1 MTHTL
6 HRKGARESLSE
17 DYVMLVLPARGVN
30 LEGSEEKLRE
40 IWGVIGKYEENLAN
54 FGDGHNGNM
63 HTTTIAKLRKAN
75 SRILHAVFKDV
86 DNLKACLRDL
96 KERDFGI
103 SIVVSGLY
111 SRIEEVCK
119 EIGLKP
125 HTVEHSL
132 GIHGKTELLP
142 TEEILEF
149 TTMCGHGMVSTDLVG
164 STMSEIGSGK
174 MTCQEGANELSK
186 TCDCGIFN
194 PYRASKLLERIT
206 DKR

>member
-6 HRKGARESLSE
+6 HRKGDGESLSE

-40 IWGVIGKYEENLAN
+40 IWGVIGKYEKYLAN

-63 HTTTIAKLRKAN
+63 HTTTMEKLKKAN
-75 SRILHAVFKDV
+75 SRILHVVFKDP
-86 DNLKACLRDL
+86 DTLKACLKDL
-96 KERDFGI
+96 KNRDFGI

-111 SRIEEVCK
+111 SVIQDACK
-119 EIGLKP
+119 EVGLRP

-132 GIHGKTELLP
+132 GIHGKTERLP

-149 TTMCGHGMVSTDLVG
+149 TTMCGHGMVSTNLAG
-164 STMSEIGSGK
+164 SMISESMAGK
-174 MTCQEGANELSK
+174 ITCQEGANELSRR
-186 TCDCGIFN
+186 CDCGIFN
-194 PYRASKLLERIT
+194 PYRAAKLLSKISNK
-206 DKR
+206 D